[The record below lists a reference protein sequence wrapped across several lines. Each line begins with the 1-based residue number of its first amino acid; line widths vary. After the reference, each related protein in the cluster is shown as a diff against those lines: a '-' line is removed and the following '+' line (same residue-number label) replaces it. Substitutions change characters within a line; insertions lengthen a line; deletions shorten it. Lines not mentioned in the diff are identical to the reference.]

1 MKIIIGVE
9 TEDDIEPITRLHITA
24 FNGDSEAKLVEK
36 LRKTPKYVPNL
47 SLVAKYKKR
56 IIGHILFYPIEIQT
70 KRNKVDSLALA
81 PISVLPSFQHK
92 GVGGRLIKE
101 GLEAAQKLGFKS
113 AIVIGHSEYYP
124 KFGFRKASEYGIVA
138 PFDVPDINFFAI
150 ELAKN
155 GLKNCSGTVEYP
167 REFNEV

>member
-36 LRKTPKYVPNL
+36 LRKTPKHIPNL

-56 IIGHILFYPIEIQT
+56 IIGHILFYPIKIQT